1 MKKIMLFLA
10 VACIMAAC
18 NNDNEVVKEPQYIT
32 EFKAVFGGADAR
44 IAAEASDAGLKFS
57 WEEGDILYV
66 YNPSDEDDY
75 FEYKYNSTS
84 GIFVLESA
92 SKTDGGMTVNES
104 YFATTSNLS
113 DDSFTTVN
121 GKFAIKT
128 QLYDGGVTNIPLIS
142 ELFLAQADGTI
153 APMHHTVGVVEV
165 PVKLGE
171 GSTITEKVDV
181 AIEVAGANVV
191 GAFYAIL
198 DEPYF
203 ADIIEDGDFFES
215 SSACQ
220 PATLNESAP
229 VSFFIPMLPGTY
241 SNPTL
246 SFYNEEN
253 TQVVDPVELTGTL
266 TIECGKITKLPEQ
279 VVALTSAS
287 GPSSGDK

>member
-18 NNDNEVVKEPQYIT
+18 YNDNEVVNEPQYLT
-32 EFKAVFGGADAR
+32 EFKAVFGGADSR

-57 WEEGDILYV
+57 WEDGDKLYV
-66 YNPSDEDDY
+66 YDAEDENEYTD
-75 FEYKYNSTS
+75 YKYNSATGKFEKVYDS
-84 GIFVLESA
+84 
-92 SKTDGGMTVNES
+92 DPGMTAGEY
-104 YFATTSNLS
+104 YFATTSNPS
-113 DDSFTTVN
+113 ANSFTTVN
-121 GKFAIKT
+121 EKFAIKT
-128 QLYDGGVTNIPLIS
+128 QLYDGGVTNNLLIS
-142 ELFLAQADGTI
+142 ELFMAQADGTI

-181 AIEVAGANVV
+181 AIEGDKVI
-191 GAFYAIL
+191 GAFYATL

-203 ADIIEDGDFFES
+203 AGIIEDGDFSES

-253 TQVVDPVELTGTL
+253 TTQVVEPVELTGTL
-266 TIECGKITKLPEQ
+266 TIECGKVTRLPEQ
-279 VVALTSAS
+279 VLTLSGAS
-287 GPSSGDK
+287 GPSSGDM

>member
-18 NNDNEVVKEPQYIT
+18 NNDNKVLNEPQYIT
-32 EFKAVFGGADAR
+32 EFKAVFGGADSR
-44 IAAEASDAGLKFS
+44 IAAEASAAGLKFS
-57 WEEGDILYV
+57 WEDGDKLYV
-66 YNPSDEDDY
+66 YDAEDENEYTD
-75 FEYKYNSTS
+75 YKYNSATGKFEKVYDS
-84 GIFVLESA
+84 
-92 SKTDGGMTVNES
+92 DPGMTAGEY
-104 YFATTSNLS
+104 YFATTSNPS
-113 DDSFTTVN
+113 ANSFTDVN

-128 QLYDGGVTNIPLIS
+128 QLYDEGVTNIPLIS
-142 ELFLAQADGTI
+142 ELFMAQADGTI

-191 GAFYAIL
+191 GPFITTL

-203 ADIIEDGDFFES
+203 ANATGDNENYTS

-220 PATLNESAP
+220 PATLNESTP

-241 SNPTL
+241 TNPTL
-246 SFYNEEN
+246 SFYNEEYT
-253 TQVVDPVELTGTL
+253 TQVAAPVELTGTSL
-266 TIECGKITKLPEQ
+266 TIECGKITKLQET
-279 VVALTSAS
+279 VTLTSSS
-287 GPSSGDK
+287 GPSSGEK